1 MANESK
7 QDISKRYLEYAEYPA
22 TTFDLVTTAENNGA
36 PVEVN
41 DRLNQLPKAAEFS
54 GPDQIVEQL
63 ENIEDPGK
71 QTLECEVA

>member
-36 PVEVN
+36 LVEVT
-41 DRLNQLPKAAEFS
+41 DRLNQLPNAAEFS
-54 GPDQIVEQL
+54 GPDEIVEQL
-63 ENIEDPGK
+63 ENIEEPGRP
-71 QTLECEVA
+71 TLEYEVA